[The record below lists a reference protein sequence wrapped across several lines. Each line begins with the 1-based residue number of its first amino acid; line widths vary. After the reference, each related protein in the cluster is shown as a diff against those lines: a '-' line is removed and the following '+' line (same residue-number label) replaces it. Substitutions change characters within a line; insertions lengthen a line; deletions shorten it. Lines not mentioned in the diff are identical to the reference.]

1 MGSFDADVIGI
12 GFGPSN
18 IALAIALEEIYPD
31 LQSIFIESQTSPAW
45 QPGMLL
51 SGSDI
56 QHHPLRDLVTPR
68 NPRSHYSFIN
78 HLHEE
83 GRLFEFLNLNLPF
96 PLRKDYARYV
106 KWAARQFDDQVEYG
120 ASVTSV
126 KAPPG
131 GGVEVRLSDG
141 RNLRAHSLVVAPGRP
156 PYIPPVFKDFDNDR
170 VFHYTRYLDR
180 VPDLAKIPGA
190 RIAVVGG
197 SQAAAEI
204 TLDVAQRFPQNS
216 VRNILRGFGYR
227 QKDLSPF
234 HGEVF
239 FPSFIDYYFDAS
251 PDSKKELDR
260 QLRFTNYSA
269 ADIDVLTAY
278 HTRLYEQRL
287 DGGYQ
292 IQLTRNTDIVSAAS
306 GPAGITLELSEHHTG
321 NVSSLEVDFVIVA
334 TGFVDLTDDLGE
346 NFLPSVLS
354 PLRHLVGRTPLREA
368 EIGRDYRLMPA
379 AGEEL
384 PPIYLNGLCES
395 THGLGDAGSFSLVS
409 HRAAVIA
416 DSLSKRKFFDP
427 KKEGEH
433 AHSQLGSG

>member
-18 IALAIALEEIYPD
+18 IALAIALEEVHPD
-31 LQSIFIESQTSPAW
+31 LRSIFVESRTSPAW

-56 QHHPLRDLVTPR
+56 QHHPLRDLVSPR
-68 NPRSHYSFIN
+68 NPRSHYSFTN

-120 ASVTSV
+120 TSVTGLETL
-126 KAPPG
+126 PE
-131 GGVEVRLSDG
+131 GGVLARLADG
-141 RNLRAHSLVVAPGRP
+141 RELRSQSVVVAPGRP
-156 PYIPPVFKDFDNDR
+156 PYLPPAFRKLEDAR

-180 VPDLAKIPGA
+180 VAELAKKPGA

-204 TLDVAQRFPQNS
+204 SLDVAQRFPQCT
-216 VRNILRGFGYR
+216 VKNILRGFGYR

-234 HGEVF
+234 QGEVF
-239 FPSFIDYYFDAS
+239 FPDFIDYYYDAS
-251 PDSKKELDR
+251 AESKKDLDR
-260 QLRFTNYSA
+260 QLRHTNYSA
-269 ADIDVLTAY
+269 ADMDVLTAY

-287 DGGYQ
+287 DGDYR
-292 IQLTRNTDIVSAAS
+292 IQLTRNTDITGAVA
-306 GPAGITLELSEHHTG
+306 GPDGITLEFVERHTG
-321 NVSSLEVDFVIVA
+321 DISSLEADFVILA

-346 NFLPSVLS
+346 NFLPPVLS
-354 PLRHLVGRTPLREA
+354 PLQHLVGRTPERHA
-368 EIGRDYRLMPA
+368 EIGRDYRLLPA
-379 AGEEL
+379 KDVEL
-384 PPIYLNGLCES
+384 PPIYLNGLCET

-409 HRAAVIA
+409 HRAAAIA
-416 DSLSKRKFFDP
+416 DSLSKEIPSRTKAKD
-427 KKEGEH
+427 GH
-433 AHSQLGSG
+433 AHPQLGSE